1 MFSITKLRFQKS
13 PILYEWIIPSLIVLM
28 WGGLLWSRAL
38 LSICFILF
46 VVLSVIFEGKR
57 SFEIIR
63 ASFWLQL
70 MLALVVVYALSGFW
84 SDDKAQWIRTVQV
97 KLPLLF
103 MPFTL
108 GSLVKITKQI
118 HLRLLYILAL
128 LVMISTGWSYVMY
141 FFTEDITLSYLR
153 AKVLPVAMYDDH
165 VRYSWLIV
173 VLVAMLLDRW
183 VKMVDTNERWI
194 VLGLI
199 AYLVVFLHIL
209 AAKTGVLG
217 MYIVIALFIW
227 KQLSGKWRLYG
238 WAIVLLLP
246 IISWYC
252 MPSFQNRL
260 RFIWWDFQHYSTGKY
275 TEGLS
280 DAPRILSFQAGGA
293 IIKAHPI
300 MGVGSGD
307 VLQQT
312 REWYQIHAP
321 FLKPYEQLL
330 PSNQFLLF
338 ICSGGI
344 LMGLIALILFLSP
357 FWIKSMQKSFLWFAF
372 HTIAMFGY
380 MYEIGLEVQNGVFIF
395 VFFSIYI
402 YGKNL
407 PKAKATDEN
416 EKELFR
422 SDTSNQL

>member
-1 MFSITKLRFQKS
+1 
-13 PILYEWIIPSLIVLM
+13 
-28 WGGLLWSRAL
+28 
-38 LSICFILF
+38 
-46 VVLSVIFEGKR
+46 
-57 SFEIIR
+57 
-63 ASFWLQL
+63 
-70 MLALVVVYALSGFW
+70 
-84 SDDKAQWIRTVQV
+84 
-97 KLPLLF
+97 
-103 MPFTL
+103 
-108 GSLVKITKQI
+108 
-118 HLRLLYILAL
+118 
-128 LVMISTGWSYVMY
+128 
-141 FFTEDITLSYLR
+141 
-153 AKVLPVAMYDDH
+153 
-165 VRYSWLIV
+165 
-173 VLVAMLLDRW
+173 
-183 VKMVDTNERWI
+183 
-194 VLGLI
+194 
-199 AYLVVFLHIL
+199 
-209 AAKTGVLG
+209 
-217 MYIVIALFIW
+217 
-227 KQLSGKWRLYG
+227 
-238 WAIVLLLP
+238 
-246 IISWYC
+246 
-252 MPSFQNRL
+252 
-260 RFIWWDFQHYSTGKY
+260 
-275 TEGLS
+275 
-280 DAPRILSFQAGGA
+280 
-293 IIKAHPI
+293 